1 MFTDDDFQSP
11 NVPIITSTS
20 VMFKLS
26 LHIASRNVIEIGDTD
41 IVWSFAWKFQWIK
54 LCTYLPN
61 PLEADEVSG

>member
-1 MFTDDDFQSP
+1 
-11 NVPIITSTS
+11 
-20 VMFKLS
+20 MFKLS

-61 PLEADEVSG
+61 PLETDEVSG